1 MDLSQDEVKQLA
13 KRSQKESLENKF
25 LATWVQEFPELAPPV
40 RQFQFHPTRK
50 WRFDFA
56 FPDEDVKLAVEV
68 CGGTWRKGGHSSPM
82 GITKDYEKF
91 RAAQRLGWRVLP
103 YSSADLKNMV
113 AVVTE
118 VAEILCQVPEEL

>member
-25 LATWVQEFPELAPPV
+25 LATWAAEFPDLPPPV
-40 RQFQFHPTRK
+40 RQYKFHPRRL

-56 FPDEDVKLAVEV
+56 FPDDDVLLAVEIQ
-68 CGGTWRKGGHSSPM
+68 GGTWRKGGHNSPL
-82 GITKDYEKF
+82 GITKDYEKL

>member
-25 LATWVQEFPELAPPV
+25 QRVWHEEFGHLPAPV
-40 RQFQFHPTRK
+40 RQHRFHPTRK
-50 WRFDFA
+50 FRFDFA
-56 FPDEDVKLAVEV
+56 WPEWKLAVEIQ
-68 CGGTWRKGGHSSPM
+68 GSTWQKGGHNT
-82 GITKDYEKF
+82 GYGLTADYEKL
-91 RAAQRLGWRVLP
+91 RLAQRAGWKVLP
-103 YSSADLKNMV
+103 YGTSDCKDMV

>member
-1 MDLSQDEVKQLA
+1 MDQEQFKALA

-25 LATWVQEFPELAPPV
+25 LATWVQEFPDLPPPV
-40 RQFQFHPTRK
+40 RQFKFHPHRK

-56 FPDEDVKLAVEV
+56 FPDADVLLAVEIS
-68 CGGTWRKGGHSSPM
+68 GGTWRKGGHTSPL
-82 GITKDYEKF
+82 GITKDYEKL

-103 YSSADLKNMV
+103 YSSKDCEDMV

-118 VAEILCQVPEEL
+118 VAEFLCQVPEETQ